1 MWKQKIIGQQ
11 CDLLKNKIMK
21 KILLLIL
28 LITIGAINLNAQQ
41 RFKGFSGKADTYIG
55 ELKELLES
63 DVNLK
68 SDAKKDFEQLL
79 EDYEQSWTN
88 FSMQHRNV
96 IAKLSQSMFKKN
108 IRIRNGF
115 STFIQTQIAFQ
126 SSKQTPESYTQWL
139 KSMQNCIEKSN
150 VKIYNQIVENTLL
163 LLSEGYLYKSK
174 NVAWYIGDAGDYVFR
189 NDKERGVYADFI
201 SEIDLTYRSIQDSNT
216 IYSTLGQFYLKD
228 EYFEGKGGIV
238 NWSKLGLPQDDVFV
252 ELSNYGASLNR
263 AMLYADS
270 VSFTNKEYFSYK
282 LQGSFEDR
290 CSDKKTKQS
299 YPKFI
304 SYQKAEIIK
313 NLYPDVDYV
322 GGFTQQ
328 GGTILG
334 TGDVI
339 TPAQLRFYK
348 NGKLYVKASAVEHPF
363 SRDGI
368 ITKDCQVTIYTN
380 QDSIYHP
387 STKMNFNKSTR
398 QLFFSDYK
406 EGISASPWVDSY
418 HCVDIYT
425 EAVYANLD
433 DLNIEFRAIKGPKRD
448 AFAVIESNN
457 YFSDDKWRELQ
468 GIESVNPLY
477 RVKQFTDAYK
487 TNEFT
492 VKQFAKFINLD
503 QTQAKMMLMTLALN
517 GFIIYESYRETA
529 IVKQKLYDYIL
540 SKTKKIDY
548 DALRF
553 ISATKGEANIV
564 LNTSDM
570 NLQMNGI
577 KTFTLS
583 DTHNVVIRPKNG
595 TIRMQKNRNFEFDG
609 DIMAGLFT
617 LSGMNCKF
625 SYDNFSLELPTV
637 DSLNFFVHLFEDT
650 TKFVMIQTPIQNL
663 QCKLLIDAPNN
674 KSSRKKLPDY
684 PILSSMKD
692 SYVYY
697 DYKNI
702 QNGVYKKEDFYY
714 KVEPFEVKNLY
725 KFKTDSIF
733 FSGVLKSA
741 GIFEDITEPLRVMKD
756 YSLGFKIE
764 TPQAG
769 KPIYGG
775 KGQIYKSIDLSCNG
789 LLATGYL
796 DYLASRTHS
805 KKFILHPDSMF
816 CETQKFITFSKGA
829 VGASVAFADAKNTV
843 AKQHWYPKQD
853 YMLVEQKKEPFYL
866 YDSAAVHSGSLTV
879 SPKGLT
885 GQGSTQSEELI
896 VTSSYTRFGQDSYAA
911 DTSEVKIMALDGNS
925 IAFQSDNVK
934 SNVDYKEQKG
944 FFKSNE
950 GVKKNELPYLQ
961 YACYIDQFEWGMQ
974 SKLLGLVDTQ
984 APKIGDFASKPLKEA
999 VDLPHPGAKFVSL
1012 HPNQG
1017 GFYFNSPRALLD
1029 LNKNKLFTEDVYV
1042 IRCAD
1047 IAIRPSDGS
1056 ITIHPGAQIDTLD
1069 DVRILANT
1077 QNKLHEIYDARIFIE
1092 SAKLYS
1098 ANGYVDY
1105 IDEDNKKHPIFLKE
1119 INPLSGSTIGK
1130 GEIPTDEVLQL
1141 SSAFNFYGNVTLNA
1155 TDTNYIFDG
1164 GVQLS
1169 SNCYGDEAAWIKFS
1183 AQLNPKQIYI
1193 PISEAPVDVEGKRVT
1208 ASIMFNP
1215 DNFEPKTTFLTYD
1228 TEGDNVMLKSKGLLT
1243 YNKEL
1248 KKYIIASEEK
1258 LNDFSNLNAPYLS
1271 FDKTSCKSE
1280 GEGEIKLGFLP
1291 SEVMKTNNYGSVKVN
1306 QNGEAQIKMALALD
1320 FPIAQEIIDMI
1331 GVELYEDLNLS
1342 QIDFENS
1349 GYKKYLHYLLGEE
1362 EGGDWYADLLVTGEW
1377 KDVPKQMKNKIF
1389 FSDVRLEWDPVL
1401 RSYIGKGNFELATV
1415 GKYQV
1420 NKTIKTRIQILKGA
1434 LSPTIRIYVEANP
1447 DSWYYFEYNGS
1458 AMDILSSNEIINSKI
1473 NETPREDREFKTETG
1488 KVYVYRVAT
1497 PAQKRNFI
1505 RTIELGQEEEY
1516 QDTEIEE
1523 EE

>member
-1 MWKQKIIGQQ
+1 
-11 CDLLKNKIMK
+11 MK
-21 KILLLIL
+21 KILSTTLLFVF
-28 LITIGAINLNAQQ
+28 LIIGANSANAQ
-41 RFKGFSGKADTYIG
+41 RFKGFSGQADTHIK
-55 ELKELLES
+55 ELKEMLES

-68 SDAKKDFEQLL
+68 ADAKKEFEDLL
-79 EDYEQSWTN
+79 ENYEQSWTN
-88 FSMQHRNV
+88 FSVQHRKD
-96 IAKLSQSMFKKN
+96 IALLSQAMFKKN

-115 STFIQTQIAFQ
+115 SSFLKTQIAFQ

-139 KSMQNCIEKSN
+139 KSMLNCIETSN

-201 SEIDLTYRSIQDSNT
+201 SEIDLTYSSFQDSNT
-216 IYSTLGQFYLKD
+216 VYSTLGKLYLKD
-228 EYFEGKGGIV
+228 TYFEGKGGIV
-238 NWSKLGLPQDDVFV
+238 NWSKLGLPQDDVYV
-252 ELSNYGASLNR
+252 ELKDYGASLNR
-263 AMLYADS
+263 AVLYADS
-270 VSFTNKEYFSYK
+270 VEFTNKEYFSHK

-290 CSDKKTKQS
+290 CRDKNAKQRQL
-299 YPKFI
+299 YPMFV
-304 SYQKAEIIK
+304 SYQKEEIIK

-334 TGDVI
+334 TGDVV

-348 NGKLYVKASAVEHPF
+348 NGKIFVRASAVEHPF

-380 QDSIYHP
+380 NDSIFHP

-457 YFSDDKWRELQ
+457 YFSEDKWSELQ

-477 RVKQFTDAYK
+477 RVKQFTDAYNK
-487 TNEFT
+487 DEFT
-492 VKQFAKFINLD
+492 VKQFANFIKLD
-503 QTQAKMMLMTLALN
+503 EVQAKMMLMNLALN

-553 ISATKGEANIV
+553 VSATKGEANIV
-564 LNTSDM
+564 LNTSNM
-570 NLQMNGI
+570 ELEMNGI

-595 TIRMQKNRNFEFDG
+595 AIRMQKNRSFEFDG

-625 SYDNFSLELPTV
+625 SYEDFSLDLPVV

-650 TKFVMIQTPIQNL
+650 TKFVMIQTPIQKL

-674 KSSRKKLPDY
+674 KSSRKKLKDY
-684 PILSSMKD
+684 PILSSLKE

-697 DYKNI
+697 DYENI

-733 FSGVLKSA
+733 FSGVFKSA
-741 GIFEDITEPLRVMKD
+741 GIFEDITQPLQVMKD

-764 TPQAG
+764 APSAG
-769 KPIYGG
+769 MPVYGG

-805 KKFILHPDSMF
+805 KKFVFHPDSMF
-816 CETQKFITFSKGA
+816 CQTDKFNTYSKGA
-829 VGASVAFADAKNTV
+829 VGASVAFADATTSV
-843 AKQHWYPKQD
+843 AKEKWYPKQD
-853 YMLVEQKKEPFYL
+853 YMLVEQKKEPFDMYSSQAYHTGTL
-866 YDSAAVHSGSLTV
+866 IV
-879 SPKGLT
+879 SPKGLV
-885 GQGSTQSEELI
+885 GQGHTKSEELVVYSDYI
-896 VTSSYTRFGQDSYAA
+896 RFGQKSYVA
-911 DTSEVKIMALDGNS
+911 DTSNIKISALDGKS

-934 SNVDYKEQKG
+934 STVDFTEQKG

-950 GVKKNELPYLQ
+950 GVKKNDLPYLQ

-974 SKLLGLVDTQ
+974 SKLLGLVDTE
-984 APKIGDFASKPLKEA
+984 APKLGDFASKPIKEA
-999 VDLPHPGAKFVSL
+999 VDLPHPGAKFVSQ

-1017 GFYFNSPRALLD
+1017 GFSFNSPRALLD

-1042 IRCAD
+1042 IKCAD

-1069 DVRILANT
+1069 DVIILANT
-1077 QNKLHEIYDARIFIE
+1077 QNKLHEIYQARIFIE

-1098 ANGYVDY
+1098 ANGYIDY
-1105 IDEDNKKHPIFLKE
+1105 VDEDNKKHPIFLKE
-1119 INPLSGSTIGK
+1119 INPLSGNTIGK
-1130 GEIPTDEVLQL
+1130 GVIAKDEILQL
-1141 SSAFNFYGNVTLNA
+1141 SSAFDFYGNVTLNA
-1155 TDTNYIFDG
+1155 VDTNYLFEG

-1169 SNCYGDEAAWIKFS
+1169 TNCYQDGSAWIKFS
-1183 AQLNPKQIYI
+1183 AQLDPKQIYI
-1193 PISEAPVDVEGKRVT
+1193 PISEAPVDVEERRIT
-1208 ASIMFNP
+1208 TSIMFNP
-1215 DNFEPKTTFLTYD
+1215 DNFEPKTAFLTYD
-1228 TEGDNVMLKSKGLLT
+1228 VEGDNVMLKSKGFLT

-1248 KKYIIASEEK
+1248 KKYIVASKEK
-1258 LNDFSNLNAPYLS
+1258 INDFSNINAPYLS

-1291 SEVMKTNNYGSVKVN
+1291 SELMKTNNYGTVKVN
-1306 QNGEAQIKMALALD
+1306 QDGEAQIRMALALD
-1320 FPIAQEIIDMI
+1320 FPIAQQIIDMI

-1342 QIDFENS
+1342 QIDFETS
-1349 GYKKYLHYLLGEE
+1349 GYKKYLHYLLGQEQ
-1362 EGGDWYADLLVTGEW
+1362 GDDWYADLLVTGEW
-1377 KDVPKQMKNKIF
+1377 KEVPKQMKNKIF

-1401 RSYIGKGNFELATV
+1401 RSYVGKGNFELATV

-1420 NKTIKTRIQILKGA
+1420 NRTIKTRIQILKGA
-1434 LSPTIRIYVEANP
+1434 LTPTIRIYVEANP
-1447 DSWYYFEYNGS
+1447 DHWYYFEYNGS
-1458 AMDILSSNEIINSKI
+1458 AMDILSSNETINSTI
-1473 NETPREDREFKTETG
+1473 NEIPREDREFKTEKG
-1488 KVYVYRVAT
+1488 RVYVYRVAT

-1516 QDTEIEE
+1516 VEPDTDTETEE
-1523 EE
+1523 EDE